1 MKAVSFLFIFL
12 SGVII
17 SIVFISMHVDAHVDI
32 SVMEN
37 GNETEIS
44 YKISNF
50 SWNPVIINGST
61 FYKITLSKEPNIM
74 ENGMPDLPKICRSI
88 IIPDDRKMAVE
99 LVNASYREYDNV
111 SIAPSKGII
120 SREINPEDVPYKF
133 GNAYKIDGWY
143 PKNLT
148 KLDNPYILRD
158 FRGDVV
164 EIYPFQY
171 NAVEKKLRFY
181 DNMTIR
187 VYPVGYGGKNVY
199 DRKKPI
205 SIDKEFEKIYKEHFI
220 NFDKNKY
227 TPVGEH
233 GNMLVVCYDNF
244 YYAMKPFVRWKNME
258 GVPTEIVNF
267 SSIGS
272 NANDIKNYIVNYYN
286 THGLTFVLLVGDV
299 QQIPTLYS
307 GGGASDTSYSY
318 IVGNDHYPDL
328 FVGRFSAQNLS
339 QVETQVNR
347 TIFYEKYPQQQEWY
361 HKGVGI
367 ASNQGPGDDG
377 EYDWQHIRNIRSDL
391 LGYYYTYVDEFY
403 DGSHGGGD
411 ADGNPSSSMV
421 ANALNE
427 GRSIINY
434 CGHGSWN
441 SWSTSG
447 FNINNVHSLTND
459 NMLPF
464 IWSVACYNGK
474 FDGYYECFAEAWMR
488 AMHNGEPTGAIATFM
503 SSRDQYWNPPMDAQD
518 EMVDILVETYPDNI
532 KRTIG
537 GLSYNGC
544 MQMNDDY
551 GSAGYDMTDT
561 WVLFGDPSLEVR
573 TNTPSN
579 MTIIHNSTIMED
591 ATSFSV
597 NVIGIKDALCAL
609 SRNGN
614 LIASGYTDENG
625 NVTLHFSPITCGNL
639 TLVVTAYNR
648 FPYITNISVIKA
660 SVPKISNI
668 SYSSA
673 DIGGYV
679 NISCKI
685 FSSVGLREAKIN
697 ITFPNGGHIN
707 ATMLK
712 CGDVYYY
719 NSTYNMQGIYSFFIY
734 ALDTNG
740 NSNSTI
746 IYQFEIGV
754 AYICLNLHSGWNF
767 ITIPVENNY
776 TASSL
781 YNSIEGCN
789 IILKWN
795 NSKNDFDVY
804 VHGSPYNFA
813 IENGVGYFISVSS
826 NTNFSTSN
834 FSITSVNITLLPGWN
849 SLGWFKEEPTNASS
863 IYNSIPACNIVLKW
877 NNSRNDF
884 DVYVPSSPNFVIEQ
898 GDGFIVAVNQRSIWN
913 G

>member
-1 MKAVSFLFIFL
+1 MKAIFYLFIFVFL
-12 SGVII
+12 FGL
-17 SIVFISMHVDAHVDI
+17 FISVHAQAHVDV

-37 GNETEIS
+37 GNEIEIN
-44 YKISNF
+44 YKIGNF

-61 FYKITLSKEPNIM
+61 FYKITLDKEPNIM
-74 ENGMPDLPKICRSI
+74 EKDKPDLPKVCRSI

-99 LVNASYREYDNV
+99 LVNASYKEYYNI

-120 SREINPEDVPYKF
+120 SREINPEYIPYKF
-133 GNAYKIDGWY
+133 GRAYKIDGWY

-148 KLDNPYILRD
+148 KLDDPYILRD
-158 FRGDVV
+158 FRGQVV

-181 DNMTIR
+181 DNIIIR

-199 DRKKPI
+199 NRKKPI
-205 SIDKEFEKIYKEHFI
+205 SIDMEFGRIYKEHFI

-244 YYAMKPFVRWKNME
+244 YYAMKPFVRWKNMK
-258 GVPTEIVNF
+258 GVQTEIVNF

-272 NANDIKNYIVNYYN
+272 SANDIKNYIVNYYN

-328 FVGRFSAQNLS
+328 FVGRFSAQNIS

-347 TIFYEKYPQQQEWY
+347 TIYYEKYPQQEEWY

-377 EYDWQHIRNIRSDL
+377 EYDWQHMRNIRGDL
-391 LGYYYTYVDEFY
+391 LGYCYTYVDEFY

-411 ADGNPSSSMV
+411 ADGNPSSSV
-421 ANALNE
+421 IANALNE

-441 SWSTSG
+441 SWGTSG
-447 FNINNVHSLTND
+447 FDVNDVHSLTNG

-474 FDGYYECFAEAWMR
+474 FDSYYECFAEAWMR
-488 AMHNGEPTGAIATFM
+488 ATHNGEPTGAIAAFM
-503 SSRDQYWNPPMDAQD
+503 SSRDQYWDPPMDAQD

-551 GSAGYDMTDT
+551 GSDGYDMTDT

-579 MTIIHNSTIMED
+579 ITVIHNSTITEG
-591 ATSFSV
+591 ANSFSV
-597 NVIGIKDALCAL
+597 NVFGIKDALCAI

-625 NVTLHFSPITCGNL
+625 NVTLHFSPITYGNL
-639 TLVVTAYNR
+639 TLVVTAYNH

-660 SVPKISNI
+660 SVPEINNI
-668 SYSSA
+668 SYSSTG
-673 DIGGYV
+673 IGKYV

-685 FSSVGLREAKIN
+685 FSSVGLREVKIN
-697 ITFPNGGHIN
+697 ITFPDGNYIN
-707 ATMLK
+707 TTMLK
-712 CGDVYYY
+712 FGNVYYY
-719 NSTYNMQGIYSFFIY
+719 NSTYNMPGIYSFFIY
-734 ALDTNG
+734 ALDING
-740 NSNSTI
+740 NSNSSNV
-746 IYQFEIGV
+746 YQFEIGV
-754 AYICLNLHSGWNF
+754 EYIHIGFHSGWNF
-767 ITIPVENNY
+767 VTIACENNY

-781 YNSIEGCN
+781 YNSIQGCN
-789 IILKWN
+789 LILKWN

-804 VHGSPYNFA
+804 VPGSPNNFA
-813 IENGVGYFISVSS
+813 IENGIGYFISVSN
-826 NTNFSTSN
+826 NTNFSIFG
-834 FSITSVNITLLPGWN
+834 FSILSVDIVLLPEWN
-849 SLGWFKEEPTNASS
+849 SLGWFKEEQTNASD
-863 IYNSIPACNIVLKW
+863 IYNNIAGCNLILKW
-877 NNSRNDF
+877 NNSRDDF
-884 DVYVPSSPNFVIEQ
+884 DVYVPGAPDFVIEQ
-898 GDGFIVAVNQRSIWN
+898 GNGFFVGVSEQSIWR